1 MNLNLKPKSECKY
14 DAVSLGEVMLRL
26 DPGEG
31 RIRTARAF
39 RAWEGGGEYN
49 VVRGLRKCFKMNT
62 GVITAFA
69 NNEVGMLM
77 EDFICQGGV
86 DTSLIKWMDTD
97 GIGRICRN
105 GINFTER
112 GFGIR
117 GAVGCSDRANTAI
130 SKATPEDFDF
140 EYIFG
145 TLGVRWLHTGGI
157 YAAISEQTCET
168 VLAAIKTAKKYG
180 TVVSYDLNYRRPSM
194 WSAIGGQ
201 KKAQQVNKEIAKYVD
216 VMIGN
221 EEDFTACLGF
231 EIEGNDADLKEL
243 NLDGYRKMINEAAR
257 TYPNFKAVATTL
269 RTVKTATVNDWS
281 AICWADGEIYKA
293 KDYKGLE
300 IMDRV
305 GGGDS
310 FASGLIYGLMTTE
323 NAELAVNYGAA
334 HGALAMTTPGDTTM
348 ASLKEVEAIM
358 GGAEPEP
365 EYRDK
370 IHLFYTFPEKRCII
384 DADHALICRLIYEV
398 KTVGR

>member
-1 MNLNLKPKSECKY
+1 MNLNLRPKEECMF
-14 DAVSLGEVMLRL
+14 DEVSLGEIMLRL

-31 RIRTARAF
+31 RIKTARSF

-49 VVRGLRKCFKMNT
+49 VARGLRRCFGMKT
-62 GVITAFA
+62 SVITAFA
-69 NNEVGMLM
+69 ENEIGYLM
-77 EDFICQGGV
+77 EDLILQGGV
-86 DTSLIKWMDTD
+86 DTSLIKWVPYD
-97 GIGRICRN
+97 GIGRTVRN

-117 GAVGCSDRANTAI
+117 GAVGASDRGNTAA
-130 SKATPEDFDF
+130 SQLKPEDIDWD
-140 EYIFG
+140 YIFG

-157 YAAISEQTCET
+157 YAALSETAAET
-168 VLAAIKTAKKYG
+168 VIQAVKKAKQYG
-180 TVVSYDLNYRRPSM
+180 TIVSYDLNYRPSL
-194 WSAIGGQ
+194 WKGIGGQ
-201 KKAQQVNKEIAKYVD
+201 AKAQEVNKEIAKYVD

-231 EIEGNDADLKEL
+231 EIEGNDANLKEL
-243 NLDGYRKMINEAAR
+243 NLDGYKKMINEAAG

-310 FASGLIYGLMTTE
+310 FASGLIYGLMTTGD
-323 NAELAVNYGAA
+323 AELAVNYGAA

-348 ASLKEVEAIM
+348 ASKKEVEAIM
-358 GGAEPEP
+358 GGAGA
-365 EYRDK
+365 RVQ
-370 IHLFYTFPEKRCII
+370 R
-384 DADHALICRLIYEV
+384 
-398 KTVGR
+398 

>member
-1 MNLNLKPKSECKY
+1 MVYEEHKSENGGKAMNLNLRPANECKY

-31 RIRTARAF
+31 RIRTARQF

-49 VVRGLRKCFKMNT
+49 VVRGLHKCF
-62 GVITAFA
+62 GLRSAVITAFA
-69 NNEVGMLM
+69 DNEVGALM
-77 EDFICQGGV
+77 TDFIEQGGV
-86 DTSLIKWMDTD
+86 ATDLIYMKKTD
-97 GIGRICRN
+97 GIGRLCRN

-117 GAVGCSDRANTAI
+117 GAKGCSDRANTAI
-130 SKATPEDFDF
+130 SQATPEDFDF

-157 YAAISEQTCET
+157 YAALSEQSCQT

-180 TVVSYDLNYRRPSM
+180 TIVSYDLNYRPSM
-194 WSAIGGQ
+194 WDAIGGQ
-201 KKAQQVNKEIAKYVD
+201 AKAQEVNKEIAKYVD

-231 EIEGNDADLKEL
+231 EIEGNDANLKEL
-243 NLDGYRKMINEAAR
+243 NLDGYKKMINEAAK

-293 KDYKGLE
+293 ADYKGLE

-310 FASGLIYGLMTTE
+310 FASGLVYGLITTSDAGE
-323 NAELAVNYGAA
+323 VDAEKAVNYGAA

-348 ASLKEVEAIM
+348 ATKKEVEAIM
-358 GGAEPEP
+358 GGAGA
-365 EYRDK
+365 RVQ
-370 IHLFYTFPEKRCII
+370 R
-384 DADHALICRLIYEV
+384 
-398 KTVGR
+398 